1 MSARRSPCTMKMA
14 LFHEALL
21 HMDNLTHLSI
31 FQILRLPF
39 SKQRFCSNRRSAATT
54 RLRPAGSPLGA
65 SLYGW
70 GLAPFFLALSP
81 SEDQFP
87 GHRAPVSVPHPSLP
101 HIWGRVREGDNE
113 PS

>member
-39 SKQRFCSNRRSAATT
+39 SKQRFCCNHRSAALAREASFVKREAQDGMSMSVPSHARYEIRFT
-54 RLRPAGSPLGA
+54 RNGPP
-65 SLYGW
+65 
-70 GLAPFFLALSP
+70 PSP
-81 SEDQFP
+81 SP
-87 GHRAPVSVPHPSLP
+87 I
-101 HIWGRVREGDNE
+101 IWGRDG
-113 PS
+113 